1 MLKEAYSPGI
11 NLLPGDIYIDSEDD
25 LKSVIKILLKV
36 KKGLNNNLNI
46 KNSLKGML
54 YHFSGSNGRAIPG
67 EYFF

>member
-1 MLKEAYSPGI
+1 MPGV

-25 LKSVIKILLKV
+25 LREVIKILLKV

-54 YHFSGSNGRAIPG
+54 YHFSGLNERAITG
-67 EYFF
+67 EYVF